1 MDDALLAFE
10 GQAVDV
16 GATYTHGCCAE
27 RQSFDQVRA
36 TAHAPPTH
44 GKVIGI
50 VGRPKSLFKKDLV
63 LVIPELIQV
72 SVDGPP
78 SLPRQTVSH
87 TREPAPDDATTIG
100 ARYVVAGSGD
110 GPNLF
115 HRTSGTPGQAF
126 IPGQDHIHTGELG
139 EPSGG
144 MVVRADRRPPK
155 GVGA

>member
-72 SVDGPP
+72 QRRRATFLTAPNG
-78 SLPRQTVSH
+78 QSH
-87 TREPAPDDATTIG
+87 
-100 ARYVVAGSGD
+100 ARAGS
-110 GPNLF
+110 
-115 HRTSGTPGQAF
+115 
-126 IPGQDHIHTGELG
+126 
-139 EPSGG
+139 
-144 MVVRADRRPPK
+144 
-155 GVGA
+155 